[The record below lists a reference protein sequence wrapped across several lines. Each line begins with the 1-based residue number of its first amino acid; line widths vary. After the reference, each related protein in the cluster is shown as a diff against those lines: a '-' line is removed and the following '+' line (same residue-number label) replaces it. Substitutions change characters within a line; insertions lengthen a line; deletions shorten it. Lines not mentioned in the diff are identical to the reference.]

1 MNRMIMWNNENMK
14 KFKLQNLLIFII
26 PLFIWGNSISLAS
39 KETPEN
45 VILSAAKNLFLDV
58 EKNKE
63 LYEDDITAFYERVD
77 NILGPIVNFDILMK
91 SIVGKKNYQNTSED
105 LKDRFKLAL
114 KNQLIR
120 IYAKTIVE
128 YSNSKITIIGAS
140 ESKGFYLV
148 KTELSIGQGKPA
160 FQVIYVMKNSS
171 EEWKIVEVVAN
182 GLRLVKS
189 LRKSLLPE
197 IEEKGIESVINRLE
211 SES

>member
-1 MNRMIMWNNENMK
+1 MK

-77 NILGPIVNFDILMK
+77 NVLGPIVNFDILMK

>member
-1 MNRMIMWNNENMK
+1 MKQLKLFTIGSLFISVILLANNES
-14 KFKLQNLLIFII
+14 F
-26 PLFIWGNSISLAS
+26 AS
-39 KETPEN
+39 KESPEN
-45 VILSAAKNLFLDV
+45 VILSAANSLFTDV

-63 LYEDDITAFYERVD
+63 MYEKDITTFYERVD
-77 NILGPIVNFDILMK
+77 NILSPIIDFEVLIR
-91 SIVGKKNYQNTSED
+91 SIIGKKNYQETSSEQ
-105 LKDRFKLAL
+105 KNRFKQAL
-114 KNQLIR
+114 KSQLIR

-128 YSNSKITIIGAS
+128 YSNSKITIVS
-140 ESKGFYLV
+140 SSKAKSFYLV

-160 FQVIYVMKNSS
+160 FQVIYVMKESPDN
-171 EEWKIVEVVAN
+171 WKIVEVVAN

>member
-1 MNRMIMWNNENMK
+1 MKQLKLFTIGSLFISVILLANNES
-14 KFKLQNLLIFII
+14 F
-26 PLFIWGNSISLAS
+26 AS
-39 KETPEN
+39 KESPEN
-45 VILSAAKNLFLDV
+45 VILSAANSLFTDV

-63 LYEDDITAFYERVD
+63 MYEKDITTFYARVD
-77 NILGPIVNFDILMK
+77 NILSPIIDFEVLIR
-91 SIVGKKNYQNTSED
+91 SIIGKKNYQETSSEQ
-105 LKDRFKLAL
+105 KNRFKQAL
-114 KNQLIR
+114 KSQLIR

-128 YSNSKITIIGAS
+128 YSNSKITIVS
-140 ESKGFYLV
+140 SSKAKSFYLV

-160 FQVIYVMKNSS
+160 FQVIYVMKESPDN
-171 EEWKIVEVVAN
+171 WKIVEVVAN